1 MAEKVTIARPY
12 AKAAFEYAREHGA
25 FARWSEVL
33 GAASTI
39 VVDPQVTGLLANPR
53 VTPSQLVDLIAG
65 ILGDTL
71 DEHGKNFL
79 NTLAQNRRL
88 SLLPEIAAIYETLR
102 ADIEQIADVHVT
114 SAMALTDEQRN
125 RLAAALKKRLRRE
138 VRLHERAHS
147 WHTTLVGGA
156 VVRSGDLVVDGSLRA
171 GLERLA
177 TELTH

>member
-138 VRLHERAHS
+138 VRLHESVDPA
-147 WHTTLVGGA
+147 LVGGA

>member
-1 MAEKVTIARPY
+1 MSHIKPSECTDMA
-12 AKAAFEYAREHGA
+12 
-25 FARWSEVL
+25 
-33 GAASTI
+33 
-39 VVDPQVTGLLANPR
+39 QVRAEIDR
-53 VTPSQLVDLIAG
+53 IDAQLVDLIAG

-138 VRLHERAHS
+138 VRLHESVDPA
-147 WHTTLVGGA
+147 LVGGA

>member
-125 RLAAALKKRLRRE
+125 RLATALKKRLRRE
-138 VRLHERAHS
+138 VRLHESVDPA
-147 WHTTLVGGA
+147 LVGGA

>member
-88 SLLPEIAAIYETLR
+88 GLLPEIAAIYETLR

-125 RLAAALKKRLRRE
+125 RLATALKKRLRRE
-138 VRLHERAHS
+138 VRLHESVDPA
-147 WHTTLVGGA
+147 LVGGA